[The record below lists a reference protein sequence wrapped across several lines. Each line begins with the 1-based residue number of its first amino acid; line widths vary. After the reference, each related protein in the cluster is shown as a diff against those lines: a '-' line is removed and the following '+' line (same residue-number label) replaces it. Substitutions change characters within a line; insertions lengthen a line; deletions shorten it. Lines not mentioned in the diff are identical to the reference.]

1 VSVAGENN
9 GSPKLHEVKP
19 RENVGRETIA
29 RYQAQFRGAA
39 FECLS
44 LLEDETLDRVY
55 CDYQDD
61 FVSRLNV
68 DGNYIYNFF
77 QVKTKGKLNYQWSVN
92 DVLGIRKGAKTC
104 EPAKITD
111 SYVGKLLIHTIR
123 FENSCGSVIFLTNVH
138 LNDDLE
144 GLRDAIEGDSDNN
157 YYKLLLQN
165 FNDALTPESP
175 IEDKNIIERIKKLQL
190 KSNISYLNPYD
201 DKFFTEA
208 RETIYQYSE
217 IDLQR
222 SECEEILNSLIFLV
236 ERKSFAKLLEEIA
249 EEDLDDI
256 AGVSLAEM
264 LDILSISKAAYQS
277 LRDGGDSQAIKSAS
291 IIHRLMSKAGASERM
306 IEFVSDC
313 KVRWDIWFRDKRHT
327 IPEFDLNF
335 ILEEIENNAAEW
347 AKFGENLTVLRGR
360 IDKVLSDLDDEDLS
374 ANLDRELLLGAVFSF
389 LVRGNA

>member
-1 VSVAGENN
+1 MSVAGENN

>member
-1 VSVAGENN
+1 MAGENN